1 MFRMEFRGEQ
11 SLDSVE
17 EDDEPSTTYVR
28 SKRGGVRSVLE
39 QYRDRPSEPAKSP
52 PKTFEGRVG
61 ILGAQM
67 QQISSSI
74 KASHRVPH
82 LTPII
87 TCTSNPTPI
96 GPIQKN
102 WVEVDLIDLGSP
114 KAAVTLHAA
123 EASPVAED
131 VIREFVKPFAESVN
145 LTQQSSREFKDDDI
159 FVTFLEYQP
168 RQSSERRDTLTDGV
182 GEVETESASFWNVEV
197 PTLPLRSNST
207 RSMGSNS
214 WSDSSDA
221 EGSVSYGSNKDEGK
235 GSPVARAYNRAF
247 RKLMKK
253 KSKPAIQEPKF
264 AKPWEEPLLAMH
276 EQVKLERKMQ
286 KEATIESRKLAEEAR
301 KEARKE
307 AENSKRELLN
317 LANPVPESALK
328 NHKEQY
334 NMRKGIHKLFGG
346 TCSNSQS
353 RREGVAADARESKLV
368 MPRAGIFETCMS
380 PSSTDVALAHIRS
393 GPRLSAR
400 KDIYFATVE
409 SNQRDVEAWTMEEY
423 MAKNSRLEEW
433 ESRDNDEEFGG
444 IEGNRLLNQYFDDDV
459 TNDHDSDS
467 D

>member
-131 VIREFVKPFAESVN
+131 VIRELVKPFSESVN

-168 RQSSERRDTLTDGV
+168 RQSSERRDMLTDGV

-253 KSKPAIQEPKF
+253 KSKPAIQEP
-264 AKPWEEPLLAMH
+264 
-276 EQVKLERKMQ
+276 VRV
-286 KEATIESRKLAEEAR
+286 T
-301 KEARKE
+301 
-307 AENSKRELLN
+307 
-317 LANPVPESALK
+317 
-328 NHKEQY
+328 
-334 NMRKGIHKLFGG
+334 
-346 TCSNSQS
+346 
-353 RREGVAADARESKLV
+353 
-368 MPRAGIFETCMS
+368 
-380 PSSTDVALAHIRS
+380 SSS
-393 GPRLSAR
+393 
-400 KDIYFATVE
+400 
-409 SNQRDVEAWTMEEY
+409 
-423 MAKNSRLEEW
+423 
-433 ESRDNDEEFGG
+433 
-444 IEGNRLLNQYFDDDV
+444 
-459 TNDHDSDS
+459 
-467 D
+467 